1 MPADP
6 VAKWEEFLRTRY
18 WDELLEL
25 ADSYPDERSLTV
37 KFSDIDR
44 FDPEFAEELLD
55 NPEPIMEAAHAALL
69 ELDLPMDVYMDRA
82 HVRIAELP
90 RHFKTR
96 ELRSDHIGKL
106 LAIDGLVRT
115 ATEVRPKIISAA
127 FQCQRCGFT
136 FFKEQT
142 GNKFEDQ
149 NLKCMNQAC
158 DRGGPFKL
166 LLAQSKFVDAQKIRV
181 QESPEDLRGGEQPQ
195 TLDVELEDDLA
206 GRIFPGDR
214 VIVNGILKSYQRSS
228 PQQGKSTYFDLFHK
242 GISVEMKEQEF
253 EEIEI
258 DPEEEKQILE
268 MSCDP
273 EIYEK
278 IKGSIAPS
286 IYGYDD
292 VKEALGLQL
301 VSGFE
306 KHLPDGARIR
316 GDIHILL
323 VGDPGIAKSQLLR
336 YMTKISPRGIYTSG
350 KSSTSAGL
358 TATAVKDEL
367 GDGRWTIEAGALVLA
382 DKGIAAIDEMD
393 KMDNEDKSAL
403 HEAME
408 QQSYHPQ
415 TEIQL
420 ADGQK
425 VLIGEFV
432 DNLIAARPS
441 EVIAGKDCEIL
452 PLNGDIKIKS
462 TDMSRIFDLPLD
474 RVSRHRAPSM
484 FIKIRYSNGRKI
496 IVTPEHPI
504 YIAKNGIACVP
515 ACNAK
520 VGDLVPAPRLHPII
534 DNSKHLIQVSRL
546 HPGEKSLKFP
556 EKIDPALSKIL
567 GYLLTEGHFYRGSSH
582 EIGFTNKNEA
592 ILNEMS
598 ALMNES
604 FGIDASRS
612 QRCDGVVT
620 LRFISTHLLRWF
632 EANFPEMIKTGR
644 KRRMPVAIFQAATE
658 NIKNLLIA
666 AFLGDGCVHST
677 SVAYS
682 TVSRGLAEDYQ
693 DLLLLLGISSRIIV
707 DRKANAF
714 KICIMGDSHKKFEQ
728 LFIESDY
735 KGYEKIERLKRI
747 TSSSRSSIRHHDVF
761 PSEIA
766 CSILQMKKSLGLTN
780 DGRFNE
786 HFKKGYGLT
795 VDTISGCVSELKN
808 RSNEL
813 LAAKYYEL
821 TLPEMRSELGW
832 SQSYLASVAGMTR
845 GNIDYYEQGG
855 YDEPRR
861 TAIAGYIFQRAHSH
875 LEETASNIEALEN
888 KLTSDIR
895 YLRIKDVEIVPNKE
909 KYFADYVYDITVEPT
924 HTFISQG
931 LVLHNTI
938 SVAKAGVMAT
948 LKSRCSLLAAANP
961 KLGRFD
967 KYEPIAPQ
975 INLTP
980 ALMSRF
986 DLIFVLTDD
995 PDSKRDSAIA
1005 QHILKSNYAGEL
1017 STQIDWNPDIS
1028 QTDIDNALVV
1038 IKPAI
1043 DPELLRKYV
1052 AYARKNIFPT
1062 LSDEA
1067 KEYFLKYYVGLRSQG
1082 QDSNKPV
1089 PVTARQLEALIR
1101 LGEASSRLRLSP
1113 KVTLDDAKRVV
1124 KILEACLRKVGVDPE
1139 TGFLDADIIASGTT
1153 KSSRDRTKSVIDV
1166 IRDISKEQQG
1176 PAPRDAVLDRAEELG
1191 IERAK
1196 AEEIIDRMRRDGDV
1210 FEPRPGMLKLP

>member
-1 MPADP
+1 LIYFAPHGIPLIPADPIRHQTMPADP
-6 VAKWEEFLRTRY
+6 VVKWEEFLRSRY
-18 WDELLEL
+18 WDDLLKL

-37 KFSDIDR
+37 RFPDLDR
-44 FDPEFAEELLD
+44 FDPEFAEELLEG
-55 NPEPIMEAAHAALL
+55 PEPVMEAAHAALL
-69 ELDLPMDVYMDRA
+69 ELDLPMDVYMERA
-82 HVRIAELP
+82 HVRIVELP

-115 ATEVRPKIISAA
+115 ATEVRPKIVSAA

-181 QESPEDLRGGEQPQ
+181 QESPEELRGGEQPQ

-242 GISVEMKEQEF
+242 GVSVEMKEQEF

-258 DPEEEKQILE
+258 DPEEEKLILE

-273 EIYEK
+273 EIYDK
-278 IKGSIAPS
+278 IRGSIAPS

-408 QQSYHPQ
+408 QQ
-415 TEIQL
+415 
-420 ADGQK
+420 
-425 VLIGEFV
+425 
-432 DNLIAARPS
+432 
-441 EVIAGKDCEIL
+441 
-452 PLNGDIKIKS
+452 
-462 TDMSRIFDLPLD
+462 
-474 RVSRHRAPSM
+474 
-484 FIKIRYSNGRKI
+484 
-496 IVTPEHPI
+496 
-504 YIAKNGIACVP
+504 
-515 ACNAK
+515 
-520 VGDLVPAPRLHPII
+520 
-534 DNSKHLIQVSRL
+534 
-546 HPGEKSLKFP
+546 
-556 EKIDPALSKIL
+556 
-567 GYLLTEGHFYRGSSH
+567 
-582 EIGFTNKNEA
+582 
-592 ILNEMS
+592 
-598 ALMNES
+598 
-604 FGIDASRS
+604 
-612 QRCDGVVT
+612 
-620 LRFISTHLLRWF
+620 
-632 EANFPEMIKTGR
+632 
-644 KRRMPVAIFQAATE
+644 
-658 NIKNLLIA
+658 
-666 AFLGDGCVHST
+666 
-677 SVAYS
+677 
-682 TVSRGLAEDYQ
+682 
-693 DLLLLLGISSRIIV
+693 
-707 DRKANAF
+707 
-714 KICIMGDSHKKFEQ
+714 
-728 LFIESDY
+728 
-735 KGYEKIERLKRI
+735 
-747 TSSSRSSIRHHDVF
+747 
-761 PSEIA
+761 
-766 CSILQMKKSLGLTN
+766 
-780 DGRFNE
+780 
-786 HFKKGYGLT
+786 
-795 VDTISGCVSELKN
+795 
-808 RSNEL
+808 
-813 LAAKYYEL
+813 
-821 TLPEMRSELGW
+821 
-832 SQSYLASVAGMTR
+832 
-845 GNIDYYEQGG
+845 
-855 YDEPRR
+855 
-861 TAIAGYIFQRAHSH
+861 
-875 LEETASNIEALEN
+875 
-888 KLTSDIR
+888 
-895 YLRIKDVEIVPNKE
+895 
-909 KYFADYVYDITVEPT
+909 
-924 HTFISQG
+924 
-931 LVLHNTI
+931 TI

-995 PDSKRDSAIA
+995 PDGNRDSAIA

-1017 STQIDWNPDIS
+1017 ATQIEWNPDIS
-1028 QTDIDNALVV
+1028 QEDIDQALVV

-1062 LSDEA
+1062 LTDEA
-1067 KEYFLKYYVGLRSQG
+1067 KDHFLKYYVGLRSQG

-1101 LGEASSRLRLSP
+1101 LGEASARLRLSP
-1113 KVTLDDAKRVV
+1113 KVTLEDARRVV
-1124 KILEACLRKVGVDPE
+1124 KILEACLRKVGIDPE
-1139 TGFLDADIIASGTT
+1139 TGFLDADIIASGTSKSTRDKT
-1153 KSSRDRTKSVIDV
+1153 KSIKDIVRDVC
-1166 IRDISKEQQG
+1166 KEHQG
-1176 PAPRDAVLDRAEELG
+1176 LAPLETVLDLAEQAGIERDRAEG
-1191 IERAK
+1191 IVERL
-1196 AEEIIDRMRRDGDV
+1196 RRDGDLI
-1210 FEPRPGMLKLP
+1210 EQRHGMLRLP

>member
-1 MPADP
+1 LIYFAPHGIPLIPADPIRHQTMPADP
-6 VAKWEEFLRTRY
+6 VVKWEEFLRSRY
-18 WDELLEL
+18 WDDLLKL

-37 KFSDIDR
+37 RFPDLDR
-44 FDPEFAEELLD
+44 FDPEFAEELLEG
-55 NPEPIMEAAHAALL
+55 PEPVMEAAHAALL
-69 ELDLPMDVYMDRA
+69 ELDLPMDVYMERA
-82 HVRIAELP
+82 HVRIVELP

-115 ATEVRPKIISAA
+115 ATEVRPKIVSAA

-181 QESPEDLRGGEQPQ
+181 QESPEELRGGEQPQ

-242 GISVEMKEQEF
+242 GVSVEMKEQEF

-258 DPEEEKQILE
+258 DPEEEKLILE

-273 EIYEK
+273 EIYDK
-278 IKGSIAPS
+278 IRGSIAPS

-408 QQSYHPQ
+408 QQ
-415 TEIQL
+415 
-420 ADGQK
+420 
-425 VLIGEFV
+425 
-432 DNLIAARPS
+432 
-441 EVIAGKDCEIL
+441 
-452 PLNGDIKIKS
+452 
-462 TDMSRIFDLPLD
+462 
-474 RVSRHRAPSM
+474 
-484 FIKIRYSNGRKI
+484 
-496 IVTPEHPI
+496 
-504 YIAKNGIACVP
+504 
-515 ACNAK
+515 
-520 VGDLVPAPRLHPII
+520 
-534 DNSKHLIQVSRL
+534 
-546 HPGEKSLKFP
+546 
-556 EKIDPALSKIL
+556 
-567 GYLLTEGHFYRGSSH
+567 
-582 EIGFTNKNEA
+582 
-592 ILNEMS
+592 
-598 ALMNES
+598 
-604 FGIDASRS
+604 
-612 QRCDGVVT
+612 
-620 LRFISTHLLRWF
+620 
-632 EANFPEMIKTGR
+632 
-644 KRRMPVAIFQAATE
+644 
-658 NIKNLLIA
+658 
-666 AFLGDGCVHST
+666 
-677 SVAYS
+677 
-682 TVSRGLAEDYQ
+682 
-693 DLLLLLGISSRIIV
+693 
-707 DRKANAF
+707 
-714 KICIMGDSHKKFEQ
+714 
-728 LFIESDY
+728 
-735 KGYEKIERLKRI
+735 
-747 TSSSRSSIRHHDVF
+747 
-761 PSEIA
+761 
-766 CSILQMKKSLGLTN
+766 
-780 DGRFNE
+780 
-786 HFKKGYGLT
+786 
-795 VDTISGCVSELKN
+795 
-808 RSNEL
+808 
-813 LAAKYYEL
+813 
-821 TLPEMRSELGW
+821 
-832 SQSYLASVAGMTR
+832 
-845 GNIDYYEQGG
+845 
-855 YDEPRR
+855 
-861 TAIAGYIFQRAHSH
+861 
-875 LEETASNIEALEN
+875 
-888 KLTSDIR
+888 
-895 YLRIKDVEIVPNKE
+895 
-909 KYFADYVYDITVEPT
+909 
-924 HTFISQG
+924 
-931 LVLHNTI
+931 TI

-980 ALMSRF
+980 AL
-986 DLIFVLTDD
+986 
-995 PDSKRDSAIA
+995 
-1005 QHILKSNYAGEL
+1005 ILKSNYAGEL
-1017 STQIDWNPDIS
+1017 ATQIEWNPDIS
-1028 QTDIDNALVV
+1028 QEDIDQALVV

-1062 LSDEA
+1062 LTDEA
-1067 KEYFLKYYVGLRSQG
+1067 KDHFLKYYVGLRSQG

-1101 LGEASSRLRLSP
+1101 LGEASARLRLSP
-1113 KVTLDDAKRVV
+1113 KVTLEDARRVV
-1124 KILEACLRKVGVDPE
+1124 KILEACLRKVGIDPE
-1139 TGFLDADIIASGTT
+1139 TGFLDADIIASGTSKSTRDKT
-1153 KSSRDRTKSVIDV
+1153 KSIKDIVRDVC
-1166 IRDISKEQQG
+1166 KEHQG
-1176 PAPRDAVLDRAEELG
+1176 LAPLETVLDLAEQAGIERDRAEG
-1191 IERAK
+1191 IVERL
-1196 AEEIIDRMRRDGDV
+1196 RRDGDLI
-1210 FEPRPGMLKLP
+1210 EQRHGMLRLP